1 MDDDGVL
8 GDGVAADGGET
19 AGEDEGGEEW
29 GGPWEGGAADEGCD
43 GEREGDGDACEGD
56 GLEGG
61 APWSAEF
68 GGERHGLGGWVERE
82 APRTGRPAGARER
95 RARVPLIIWSLQEL
109 RLRLRLE
116 R

>member
-1 MDDDGVL
+1 MRGRGKRILYKRQERGRGKRREL
-8 GDGVAADGGET
+8 GNIIE
-19 AGEDEGGEEW
+19 EEEGREER

-68 GGERHGLGGWVERE
+68 
-82 APRTGRPAGARER
+82 
-95 RARVPLIIWSLQEL
+95 
-109 RLRLRLE
+109 
-116 R
+116 